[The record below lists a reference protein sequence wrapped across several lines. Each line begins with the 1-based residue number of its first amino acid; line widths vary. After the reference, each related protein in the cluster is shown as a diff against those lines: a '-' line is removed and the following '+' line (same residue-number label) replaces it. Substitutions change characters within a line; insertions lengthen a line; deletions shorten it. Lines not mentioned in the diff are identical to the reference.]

1 VVNLKVYIAFDI
13 EGVSGVAGGMS
24 GPNPN
29 APTAY
34 SRAQRFSTDDVKAA
48 IEGVLEVDPEAEIW
62 FNDAHAVSM
71 NVFFEEFPENVT
83 VVVNS
88 AELFDQML
96 GFDDSFDALLYVGAH
111 GHALTA
117 NAVLCHM
124 WDVRQIEFNG
134 KSLTE
139 ACLNASLAG
148 YYGIPL
154 VAMSGDEVSMKYIQ
168 SNLSPKIA
176 AAVVKRGIG
185 RLSAIAL
192 HPKKAQ
198 KIIKE
203 AVMDGLKR
211 IDEIPPVVFDN
222 PITVDITYF
231 DEYGASANKFFM
243 PGDERIAGDKIRFI
257 AANAREAY
265 YGFLARDKLSKKK

>member
-1 VVNLKVYIAFDI
+1 MKVYIAFDI

-24 GPNPN
+24 SPNPK

-34 SRAQRFSTDDVKAA
+34 SRAQRFATDEVKAA
-48 IEGVLEVDPEAEIW
+48 IEGVFEVDPGAEIW

-96 GFDDSFDALLYVGAH
+96 GFDNSFDALLYVGAH
-111 GHALTA
+111 GNALTA

-139 ACLNASLAG
+139 AGLNAALAG
-148 YYGIPL
+148 YSGIPL
-154 VAMSGDEVSMKYIQ
+154 VAISGDEASMKYIQ

-185 RLSAIAL
+185 RFSAISL

-198 KIIKE
+198 KVIKE
-203 AVMDGLKR
+203 AVIDGLKR
-211 IDEIPPVVFDN
+211 KDEIPPVVFDN
-222 PITVDITYF
+222 PITVEITYF
-231 DEYGASANKFFM
+231 NEYGASANKFFM
-243 PGDERIAGDKIRFI
+243 PEDERLAGDKIRFI
-257 AANAREAY
+257 ASNAKEAY
-265 YGFLARDKLSKKK
+265 YGFLTRDKLSKKK